1 MYLSEEYKQYI
12 VDIDDRL
19 NEALLNN
26 TLYDFVIIECFGIEN
41 LLPEDILRYK
51 QEIIQE
57 SNNSQDDKGEKLVA
71 SALNLTKNTVSNYLK
86 DTRNS
91 SKLFAAL
98 RNKLDEV
105 EDKQYRARSEE
116 RGFLAMLIY
125 TIKSAMKTA
134 HIADKRYPLVNLNP
148 VIPSIRLK
156 SLPSIIAAAG
166 ARTIE
171 RTIAAINMIIILR
184 NCHPLVLLSS
194 NPALPSN
201 AISCSS
207 SFIKIV

>member
-12 VDIDDRL
+12 ADIDDRL
-19 NEALLNN
+19 NKALLNN

-57 SNNSQDDKGEKLVA
+57 ANNSQDDKGEKLVA

-125 TIKSAMKTA
+125 TIKSAMKWMISKFQDLKDYVVDTVKDRPEGYSSA
-134 HIADKRYPLVNLNP
+134 RRNYKYLSKKGSNFFFSGDNVFKEPRSESKR
-148 VIPSIRLK
+148 
-156 SLPSIIAAAG
+156 
-166 ARTIE
+166 
-171 RTIAAINMIIILR
+171 
-184 NCHPLVLLSS
+184 
-194 NPALPSN
+194 
-201 AISCSS
+201 
-207 SFIKIV
+207 

>member
-12 VDIDDRL
+12 ADIDDRL

-57 SNNSQDDKGEKLVA
+57 ANNSQDDKGEKLVA

-125 TIKSAMKTA
+125 TIKSAMKWMISKFQDLKDYVVDTVKDRPEGYSSA
-134 HIADKRYPLVNLNP
+134 RRNYKYLSKKGSNFFFSGDNVFKEPRSESKRELIFDTL
-148 VIPSIRLK
+148 
-156 SLPSIIAAAG
+156 II
-166 ARTIE
+166 
-171 RTIAAINMIIILR
+171 
-184 NCHPLVLLSS
+184 
-194 NPALPSN
+194 
-201 AISCSS
+201 
-207 SFIKIV
+207 

>member
-125 TIKSAMKTA
+125 TIKSAMKWMISKFQDLKDYVVDTVKDRPEGYSSA
-134 HIADKRYPLVNLNP
+134 RRNYKYLSKKGSNFFFSGDNVFKEPRLESKR
-148 VIPSIRLK
+148 
-156 SLPSIIAAAG
+156 
-166 ARTIE
+166 
-171 RTIAAINMIIILR
+171 
-184 NCHPLVLLSS
+184 
-194 NPALPSN
+194 
-201 AISCSS
+201 
-207 SFIKIV
+207 